1 MLGTMPPL
9 TLIFIVMLV
18 ASLATR
24 LWLANRQ
31 IAAVRL
37 HRDRVPAPF
46 DTRITLDAHRKAAD
60 YTIAKTRVSRIH
72 AVVEALLL
80 LAFTLGGGLESLV
93 QFWSTLLASSLAQGT
108 ALLGSV
114 AVIIALVDLPFSLY
128 HKFVIDGVF
137 GFNRM
142 TARMYAI
149 DLVKQSA
156 LAAVFGLPLIAAILW
171 LMDSMGPRWWLYVWL
186 VWMGFNLLVLAIFPT
201 FIAPLFNKFAPLEN
215 AELAQRIDRLL
226 KRCGFKAQ
234 GLFVMDGSKRSSHG
248 NAYFTGF
255 GKSKRIVFF
264 DTLLARLNGDEIEAV
279 LAHELGHFKRRH
291 ILKRIVLMFAMS
303 FLGLWLLG
311 WLTNQPW
318 FFADL
323 GVSTPGTATA
333 LALFMLVTPVF
344 MFFVS
349 PLFSLYSR
357 KHEFEA
363 DAYAAEQSNAQA
375 LIDGLTKMYADNA
388 ATLTPDPLHSA
399 FYDSHPPAA
408 IRVAR
413 LRTLLHGAA
422 RPAYNGGLT

>member
-1 MLGTMPPL
+1 MPPL

-46 DTRITLDAHRKAAD
+46 DARITLDAHRKAAD
-60 YTIAKTRVSRIH
+60 YTIAKTRVGRVH
-72 AVVEALLL
+72 AVIEALLL

-93 QFWSTLLASSLAQGT
+93 RFWSTHLASSLAQGT
-108 ALLGSV
+108 ALLASV
-114 AVIIALVDLPFSLY
+114 AVIVALVDLPFSLY
-128 HKFVIDGVF
+128 RKFVIDGAF

-142 TARMYAI
+142 TARIYAI

-291 ILKRIVLMFAMS
+291 ILKRIVLLFAMS
-303 FLGLWLLG
+303 FFGLWLLG
-311 WLTNQPW
+311 WLTTQTW
-318 FFADL
+318 FFVDL

-333 LALFMLVTPVF
+333 LALFMLVSPVF
-344 MFFVS
+344 LFFVS
-349 PLFSLYSR
+349 PLSSLYSR

-363 DAYAAEQSNAQA
+363 DAYAAEQSSAQA

-413 LRTLLHGAA
+413 LRTLLHGAV
-422 RPAYNGGLT
+422 RPAFNGGLP